1 MGGFKANEQDRG
13 TCYANASAAVLHL
26 AMRRILGRENGYPDF
41 HELKNEMIKAYGPDG
56 ADTRKVLQKICP
68 KYRLRSQIVCI
79 NGAKEAVAKK
89 RPVVARFRLTDD
101 EWKAFSRF
109 YKTNPMGIL
118 TQNELD
124 VRKRP
129 TSPPPDTSGHAVV
142 LTSYNSSC
150 LTFMNSWGQ
159 KWGDN
164 GFFRIQNAEVL
175 QLELFDV
182 YWTLNDLTEGEKEYY
197 RKNGSDVATML
208 MNLLEALQKAVYT
221 FPKCEQTSSSSE
233 FAGTLSKFQCPKCL
247 HDFSTD
253 DNAGNI
259 VALNRHLISL
269 SG

>member
-41 HELKNEMIKAYGPDG
+41 HELKNEMIKAYGSDG

-89 RPVVARFRLTDD
+89 RPVVARFRLTHD
-101 EWKAFSRF
+101 EWKAFSIF

-124 VRKRP
+124 VRKRA
-129 TSPPPDTSGHAVV
+129 TSPPSDTSGHAVV

-197 RKNGSDVATML
+197 RKYGSDVATML
-208 MNLLEALQKAVYT
+208 MNLLEALQKSVYT

-259 VALNRHLISL
+259 VALNRHLVSL